1 MTLPESTPT
10 RLESG
15 EVHCPYRGRASCS
28 FCNSSA
34 ARGSGGV
41 TEDTACSAPEGEGE
55 ARCQGVSGTGAATG
69 GGLQPGGEAD
79 PTSARRTRPRLRH
92 SVPRD
97 QIRSVR
103 LTRDELDLVHHAAE
117 SVGLKT
123 AGFLAD
129 AAVAVAQAQGGPKT
143 WLLDQRRQVEELM
156 AASTQ
161 LARAS
166 NNLDQVTRILNSGDH
181 VEYADEA
188 VARVLRAAARIEAA
202 AIELARR

>member
-1 MTLPESTPT
+1 MTHPDSTPT

-28 FCNSSA
+28 FRNSSA
-34 ARGSGGV
+34 ATGCGGV
-41 TEDTACSAPEGEGE
+41 TEAHAPSPSGVGETRHQGVPGSGPAAKGGPQPEGEAE
-55 ARCQGVSGTGAATG
+55 PTDATR
-69 GGLQPGGEAD
+69 A
-79 PTSARRTRPRLRH
+79 RPRLRQ

-117 SVGLKT
+117 SVGLKP

-129 AAVAVAQAQGGPKT
+129 AAVAVAQAQDGPKT

-161 LARAS
+161 LARAG
-166 NNLDQVTRILNSGDH
+166 NNLNQVARILNSGGH
-181 VEYADEA
+181 IEYTDEA
-188 VARVLRAAARIEAA
+188 VARVLRAATRIEAA

>member
-1 MTLPESTPT
+1 MTLHDPTQT

-28 FCNSSA
+28 LRNSSA
-34 ARGSGGV
+34 ATGCGGV
-41 TEDTACSAPEGEGE
+41 TEAHAPTPEGEEE
-55 ARCQGVSGTGAATG
+55 ARHQGAPGSEAAIEG
-69 GGLQPGGEAD
+69 GSQPGGEAD
-79 PTSARRTRPRLRH
+79 PTAATCARPRLRQ

-161 LARAS
+161 LVRAG
-166 NNLDQVTRILNSGDH
+166 NNLNQVARILNSGGH

>member
-1 MTLPESTPT
+1 MTLPDSTPT
-10 RLESG
+10 RLASG

-28 FCNSSA
+28 FRNSSA
-34 ARGSGGV
+34 ATGCGGV
-41 TEDTACSAPEGEGE
+41 TEAHAPTLEGEGE
-55 ARCQGVSGTGAATG
+55 ARHQGVQGCGAATEG
-69 GGLQPGGEAD
+69 GPQPAGEAD
-79 PTSARRTRPRLRH
+79 PAAATRARPRLRQ

-97 QIRSVR
+97 QIRSIR

-129 AAVAVAQAQGGPKT
+129 SAVAVAQAQDSPKV

-161 LARAS
+161 LARAG
-166 NNLDQVTRILNSGDH
+166 NTLNQVARILNSGGH
-181 VEYADEA
+181 VEYAGEA